1 MKVLTYAASSFLL
14 GLALADELSLDS
26 AIVGYEQR
34 GSQVRCKNDAAVD
47 SGVGATG
54 GTMDFAS
61 DSLEMCARVCNCRQ
75 GCLSFTWVKPDG
87 FDGKPTYVL
96 PPGTENVGEQGK
108 CNLYSSDCMPGD
120 SDHQEVAGD
129 TTYSWAKFPATPTDV
144 ASKYPRPGAAAG
156 EKKVTDQIACLLDGQ
171 DAVDGSGYVRMGG
184 GGAYPGVCASGG
196 PSAKITDLDMDTGGT
211 VGSCLTACDGNA
223 ECKMVNI
230 DITTGKCKFRKT
242 RCEAEWVTGTTQPY
256 HTYIKGA
263 VTAQGGGGAD
273 FSGAMSTT
281 ATAVAPLA
289 AALALALVY

>member
-14 GLALADELSLDS
+14 GLALADDLSLNS

-61 DSLEMCARVCNCRQ
+61 DSLDMCSRVCNCRQ

-87 FDGKPTYVL
+87 FDGKLNYIVA
-96 PPGTENVGEQGK
+96 PGTENVGEQGK
-108 CNLYSSDCMPGD
+108 CSLYSSDCMPGD

-129 TTYSWAKFPATPTDV
+129 TTYSWAKFPVTPTDV
-144 ASKYPRPGAAAG
+144 QTLYPRPGAASG
-156 EKKVTDQIACLLDGQ
+156 EKKVTDQIACLLNGV
-171 DAVDGSGYVRMGG
+171 APFNGYVRMGA

-196 PSAKITDLDMDTGGT
+196 GSAKITDLDMDTGGT
-211 VGSCLTACDGNA
+211 VASCQESCNGNV
-223 ECKMVNI
+223 ECKMFNI

-289 AALALALVY
+289 AALALALLY